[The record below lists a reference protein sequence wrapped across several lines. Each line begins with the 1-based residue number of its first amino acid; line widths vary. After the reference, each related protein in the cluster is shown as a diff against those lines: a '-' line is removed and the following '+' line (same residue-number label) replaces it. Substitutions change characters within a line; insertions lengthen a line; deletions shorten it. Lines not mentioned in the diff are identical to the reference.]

1 MINHMRLLFCIF
13 SVLSLAINQGFV
25 SASSLPA
32 GRNSADIKGRFHN
45 IEGENAY
52 FIYSNIEMEV
62 INENSNCK
70 PEEFKPFAVSRKV
83 AVRYNSRMKL
93 NTKSAIQDYAYISL
107 NKESRTIIK
116 SFEITTYKPDGTTI
130 KFDSSQIFHSML
142 PDMTDTSNKLDLMKY
157 VIPGIEPGDEIKVNY
172 SFEYEGDITSK
183 LYGNIFFT
191 QDLPALRYSF
201 KILLPYPYNVF
212 YKCYNGF
219 KEPVVE
225 NTETKAICTFS
236 QDSCF
241 AVKDASQAS
250 LFNEVPYFYFSL
262 EFDKKLEEYTR
273 WKDLYNQ
280 FEVIAKAPIYIWD
293 PYDREYNRWVKQNLK
308 DLKEKDNF
316 QKFEILY
323 NRIRENLE
331 NDSKKEENN
340 MLGLYQ
346 HSSDNEFY
354 VYKACKPYAKL
365 LKHLGI
371 DYYVCFARNKYNGII
386 DENFIRKDEI
396 TDILLMYYDN
406 DSNMIMIYPND
417 YIHNYYLNELPGYL
431 SGTDAMMIKMPVIE
445 SKKGK
450 KNDNWA
456 MNDANLS
463 IRKISIQKGNER
475 VNYFY
480 RLRNVGISTKNE
492 VSSYYSKINLS
503 GYTSTDN
510 RPIYK
515 VLFMGKDSYNDYLT
529 VMENDTN
536 IFRVDSIY
544 KKTESCNYPF
554 KFTVS
559 LSGKLGKFYNY
570 VNDSTIII
578 SIDDILNNNIV
589 NYDRESRN
597 LDLLLP
603 FAYSDI
609 QDLIID
615 FDRPVNIIN
624 LEALHKELSNGAG
637 SYKFEVIRIGDNK
650 LKLTSTYVIKKDII
664 ELESLNQLNDLNDAA
679 SEMANSRVIVNIK
692 SSDLQ
697 APPLSVVP
705 KPE

>member
-1 MINHMRLLFCIF
+1 MRLLFYIF
-13 SVLSLAINQGFV
+13 SLLSLTINQGSV
-25 SASSLPA
+25 SAFSLPA
-32 GRNSADIKGRFHN
+32 CKNSADIKGRFHN

-62 INENSNCK
+62 INENSMRK
-70 PEEFKPFAVSRKV
+70 PEEFKPFAVSKKV

-107 NKESRTIIK
+107 NRESRTIIK
-116 SFEITTYKPDGTTI
+116 SFEITTYKPDGTTV

-142 PDMTDTSNKLDLMKY
+142 PDMIDTSKKLDVMKY

-191 QDLPALRYSF
+191 QDLPALQYSF
-201 KILLPYPYNVF
+201 KILVPYPYNVF

-219 KEPVVE
+219 KEPMVE
-225 NTETKAICTFS
+225 NTESKAICTFS

-262 EFDKKLEEYTR
+262 EFDRKLEEYTR

-280 FEVIAKAPIYIWD
+280 FGVFAEAPIYMWD
-293 PYDREYNRWVKQNLK
+293 PYDRGYNRWVKQNIK
-308 DLKEKDNF
+308 DLKDKDKF

-331 NDSKKEENN
+331 NQSKEEESN
-340 MLGLYQ
+340 MPGLDQNSAY
-346 HSSDNEFY
+346 NEFY
-354 VYKACKPYAKL
+354 SYKACKPYAKL
-365 LKHLGI
+365 LKKLEI

-396 TDILLMYYDN
+396 TDILMMYYDN
-406 DSNMIMIYPND
+406 DSNMIILYPND
-417 YIHNYYLNELPGYL
+417 YSHNYYLNELPGYL
-431 SGTDAMMIKMPVIE
+431 SGTDALMIKMPGIE
-445 SKKGK
+445 SDKGK
-450 KNDNWA
+450 KNENRVLS
-456 MNDANLS
+456 DAGLT
-463 IRKISIQKGNER
+463 IKKISIQKGNEKT
-475 VNYFY
+475 NFYY
-480 RLRNVGISTKNE
+480 RLRNVGISTKTDA
-492 VSSYYSKINLS
+492 SSYFSVINLS

-515 VLFMGKDSYNDYLT
+515 VLFTGKDSYNDYLT
-529 VMENDTN
+529 MMETDTT
-536 IFRVDSIY
+536 IFKVDSIY
-544 KKTESCNYPF
+544 KKTESGNYPF

-570 VNDSTIII
+570 VNDSTIVI
-578 SIDDILNNNIV
+578 STDDILTNNVV

-615 FDRPVNIIN
+615 FDKPVNIIN
-624 LEALHKELSNGAG
+624 ADALHKELSNGAG
-637 SYKFEVIRIGDNK
+637 SYKFEVIQMGDNK
-650 LKLTSTYVIKKDII
+650 LKLTSTYVIKKDLI

-679 SEMANSRVIVNIK
+679 REMANSRVIVTIK
-692 SSDLQ
+692 TSDLQ
-697 APPLSVVP
+697 ASPLSVVP
-705 KPE
+705 KTE